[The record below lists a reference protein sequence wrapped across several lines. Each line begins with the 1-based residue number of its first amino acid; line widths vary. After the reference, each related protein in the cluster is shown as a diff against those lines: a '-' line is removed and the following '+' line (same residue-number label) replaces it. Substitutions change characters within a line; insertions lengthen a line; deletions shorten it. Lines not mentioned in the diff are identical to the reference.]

1 MRRFI
6 NPVFVAALGS
16 VCLVG
21 SASAAE
27 MTGAEIKAFLSGKT
41 IYLDLN
47 TAGSV
52 VGTTGQSVLAAD
64 GTALNKTPKGE
75 TWHGTWVIKE
85 NTACI
90 DWKERPNNP
99 CTKYDKN
106 GATVTFISSASG
118 SAVGGNTAA
127 WASIVPGQAA
137 NDANILAQVKGAA
150 GGACTGSPLST
161 GDHEPVSNG

>member
-6 NPVFVAALGS
+6 NPVLVTALGS

-27 MTGAEIKAFLSGKT
+27 LTGAEIKEFLSGKT

-52 VGTTGQSVLAAD
+52 VGTTGQSVLYFAAD
-64 GTALNKTPKGE
+64 GTALNKTPKGD

-99 CTKYDKN
+99 CTKYEKN
-106 GATVTFISSASG
+106 GDTVTFINVANG
-118 SAVGGNTAA
+118 HPRGTVAKTAVGNVEKIG
-127 WASIVPGQAA
+127 P
-137 NDANILAQVKGAA
+137 
-150 GGACTGSPLST
+150 
-161 GDHEPVSNG
+161 

>member
-27 MTGAEIKAFLSGKT
+27 MTGAEIKEFLTNKT
-41 IYLDLN
+41 IYLDLDA
-47 TAGSV
+47 TGSIAGS
-52 VGTTGQSVLAAD
+52 TGQQSVLYFAAD

-85 NTACI
+85 NTACT

-99 CTKYDKN
+99 CTKYEKN
-106 GATVTFISSASG
+106 VDTVTFINVANG
-118 SAVGGNTAA
+118 HPRGTVAKTAVGNVEKIG
-127 WASIVPGQAA
+127 P
-137 NDANILAQVKGAA
+137 
-150 GGACTGSPLST
+150 
-161 GDHEPVSNG
+161 